1 MQLEHH
7 LLCCHKISCKQRKQ
21 NIERK
26 GYEQHYQNILI
37 SRNQKRMRQRQLICS
52 QSKFMGPQYHPGWE
66 IRYVLDVNDAHSTY
80 QIGYSVTTHSSNR
93 ITTFTPENILSPRDS
108 LLFSRLELFLFMSLF
123 PPYQNR
129 LDSVDLLLMAFVTSK
144 KTTLTSVLNRPMA
157 VDLEYIGVPLV
168 GKDKR

>member
-1 MQLEHH
+1 M
-7 LLCCHKISCKQRKQ
+7 
-21 NIERK
+21 NITFFAAIKYPVNSVSR
-26 GYEQHYQNILI
+26 ILSGRDTNSTI
-37 SRNQKRMRQRQLICS
+37 RIFLYPEIRRGCVSASLYAPKVNSWGHSII
-52 QSKFMGPQYHPGWE
+52 PGWE